1 MVYLISMGLYTVF
14 TVICGIASNLGL
26 FFVFRILQ
34 GVAASSG
41 KDLYFPLCNQFMPL
55 TVTDIGMAVGGG
67 SVADLF
73 HPHERGR
80 AMSVFMI
87 SYVIHCAII

>member
-1 MVYLISMGLYTVF
+1 
-14 TVICGIASNLGL
+14 
-26 FFVFRILQ
+26 
-34 GVAASSG
+34 
-41 KDLYFPLCNQFMPL
+41 
-55 TVTDIGMAVGGG
+55 MAVGGG

-87 SYVIHCAII
+87 SYVLL